1 LNAGSN
7 APSGHGA
14 IEPPEAVQQ
23 MFDRIVPRYDLM
35 NKVMTGGMDRRWR
48 GLAVK
53 AALES
58 HPKRVI
64 DVATGTGDFT
74 IALAEANIPEVVG
87 LDFSAGMIAAAREK
101 TARYTQIT
109 LIQGD
114 AMALPFSDGEFDSL
128 TVGFGLRNM
137 PDYQQALN
145 EMVRVVRPEG
155 RVVILEMTPLPPSLF
170 ARLFDPYFRHVVPVI
185 GGLLTGDRSAYQYLP
200 ESVANFPDSDK
211 LKRLLT
217 IAGCSRV
224 NVRLLGGGTVAL
236 HTGEVGRR
244 RA

>member
-7 APSGHGA
+7 APTGHGA

-48 GLAVK
+48 DLAVK

-58 HPKRVI
+58 HPKRAV

-74 IALAEANIPEVVG
+74 ITLAEAKIPEVVG
-87 LDFSAGMIAAAREK
+87 LDFSAGMISTARVK
-101 TARYTQIT
+101 TARYPQIT

-114 AMALPFSDGEFDSL
+114 AMALPFEVGEFDSL

-137 PDYQQALN
+137 PDYQRALN
-145 EMVRVVRPEG
+145 EMVRVVRSEG

-170 ARLFDPYFRHVVPVI
+170 SRLFDPYFRHVVPII
-185 GGLLTGDRSAYQYLP
+185 GGLITGDRSAYRYLP
-200 ESVANFPDSDK
+200 ESVANFPDSDT
-211 LKRLLT
+211 LKRMLT

-244 RA
+244 K